1 MLLEGGAFLALAGQV
16 AEEEEI
22 AVVGLNLGVG
32 QIDTHVH
39 HAPTEATPRAV
50 EEGGGHEGH
59 DDDHEQ
65 EAENGAVVL
74 RGGGLQPGNHPSTL
88 GSPEAAVN
96 QSKSPLACRE
106 EICF

>member
-1 MLLEGGAFLALAGQV
+1 
-16 AEEEEI
+16 
-22 AVVGLNLGVG
+22 
-32 QIDTHVH
+32 
-39 HAPTEATPRAV
+39 
-50 EEGGGHEGH
+50 
-59 DDDHEQ
+59 
-65 EAENGAVVL
+65 VVL